1 MNQEH
6 IYTLHLKAVDNCCD
20 IVKQMKSE
28 TLNLIKLWDR
38 TNKFEHPV
46 FSKKEVLTMMQQEV
60 DDCNRLINLEFRK
73 LMDGIQNHDLID

>member
-1 MNQEH
+1 MKQEH
-6 IYTLHLKAVDNCCD
+6 IYELHLQAVDNCCA

-38 TNKFEHPV
+38 ANKFEHPV
-46 FSKKEVLTMMQQEV
+46 FTKKDVLTMMQQEV

-73 LMDGIQNHDLID
+73 LMDGIQNHQLID